1 MNKYLVFQK
10 DKYIHDT
17 FFFTTNSV
25 GDMKKLRN
33 IQIITNTF
41 TECVAPPVDYRIWKK
56 CRKANPKLRVHLIT
70 EGKHKNEM
78 TFQQRAPVKS
88 IVYDSPY
95 IPVSIIITM
104 TEKKMKLVTI

>member
-1 MNKYLVFQK
+1 
-10 DKYIHDT
+10 
-17 FFFTTNSV
+17 
-25 GDMKKLRN
+25 MKKLRN

-104 TEKKMKLVTI
+104 TEKKNEISHYLILNNIFFKRLQLWQST

>member
-1 MNKYLVFQK
+1 M
-10 DKYIHDT
+10 IH
-17 FFFTTNSV
+17 FFYNQFL

-41 TECVAPPVDYRIWKK
+41 TECVAPPVDYRVWKK

-95 IPVSIIITM
+95 IPVSIISNHNDR
-104 TEKKMKLVTI
+104 KKKLEISHYLIF

>member
-1 MNKYLVFQK
+1 
-10 DKYIHDT
+10 
-17 FFFTTNSV
+17 
-25 GDMKKLRN
+25 MKKLRN
-33 IQIITNTF
+33 IQIITNKY

-56 CRKANPKLRVHLIT
+56 VRKTNSRLRVHLIT

-95 IPVSIIITM
+95 IPVSVI
-104 TEKKMKLVTI
+104 KLKVGRNLFKSRPHFSRPPAFLKLTPKRPVIFQPFFF